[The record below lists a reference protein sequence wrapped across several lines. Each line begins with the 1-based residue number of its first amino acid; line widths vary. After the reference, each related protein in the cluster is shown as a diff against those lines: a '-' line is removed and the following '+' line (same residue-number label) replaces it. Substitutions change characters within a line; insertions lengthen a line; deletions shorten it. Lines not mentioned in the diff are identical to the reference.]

1 MTAEITLLKAKALV
15 ERDGVSR
22 RTKLRGS
29 EIRVMV
35 QEKIID
41 MIERGDGFNVAEKL
55 NELMRCGNAQI
66 ELAACALFE
75 RFTRDDARADRD
87 NVQEPDAPT
96 REQLIAAGNTI
107 MQALGLQPVDPDG
120 ST

>member
-41 MIERGDGFNVAEKL
+41 MYESGQGFRVAEKL
-55 NELMRCGNAQI
+55 NELMHCGNEQI

-75 RFTRDDARADRD
+75 RFTRDDLRH
-87 NVQEPDAPT
+87 
-96 REQLIAAGNTI
+96 
-107 MQALGLQPVDPDG
+107 DG
-120 ST
+120 SDLPEIEIKDFSGKQPYIADKSGG

>member
-22 RTKLRGS
+22 RKKLRGS

-41 MIERGDGFNVAEKL
+41 MIERGEGFNVAPKL
-55 NELMRCGNAQI
+55 NQLMHCGYEPI

-75 RFTRDDARADRD
+75 RFTRDDLRHDTGEVPEIEIKD
-87 NVQEPDAPT
+87 FS
-96 REQLIAAGNTI
+96 GK
-107 MQALGLQPVDPDG
+107 QPYVPPGDKSSG
-120 ST
+120 

>member
-1 MTAEITLLKAKALV
+1 MTAEVTLLKAKALV

-35 QEKIID
+35 QEKIIE
-41 MIERGDGFNVAEKL
+41 MYESGQGFRVAEKL
-55 NELMRCGNAQI
+55 NELMHCGNEQI

-75 RFTRDDARADRD
+75 RFTRDDLRADTAEVPEID
-87 NVQEPDAPT
+87 IKDFSGKQPYVPDKS
-96 REQLIAAGNTI
+96 
-107 MQALGLQPVDPDG
+107 DG
-120 ST
+120 